1 MTGEIEQGRRRQV
14 SITTP
19 TLGDLPTEMTT
30 DANYI
35 ITTLNL
41 DPMTARSA
49 QKLPQNALPE
59 ALQPQSAMPAPSAPT
74 VPISSPAAIDISPL
88 TSPSPSPPPPPPP
101 GILKRP
107 PVNGNRAVK
116 LEEDE
121 EPLIMTVSKPLLT
134 ALSM

>member
-1 MTGEIEQGRRRQV
+1 ML
-14 SITTP
+14 
-19 TLGDLPTEMTT
+19 TLSNLHTEKMT
-30 DANYI
+30 DANHI

-49 QKLPQNALPE
+49 QKLPQNVLPE
-59 ALQPQSAMPAPSAPT
+59 ALQPQSAPT

-88 TSPSPSPPPPPPP
+88 TTPSPLPPPPPPPP
-101 GILKRP
+101 GILKRLL
-107 PVNGNRAVK
+107 VNGNQAVK

-121 EPLIMTVSKPLLT
+121 EALIMTVSAPLLT